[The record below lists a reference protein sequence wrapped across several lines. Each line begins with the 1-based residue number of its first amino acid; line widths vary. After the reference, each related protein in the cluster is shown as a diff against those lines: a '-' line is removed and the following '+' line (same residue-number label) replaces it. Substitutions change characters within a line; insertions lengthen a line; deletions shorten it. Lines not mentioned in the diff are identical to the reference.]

1 MNKMNKTK
9 SKEGVDFFL
18 DITPE
23 TCPMTFV
30 RTKLMIERMAPGE
43 IAEVRLQGAEPLQNV
58 PRSLTD
64 MGHQVISLEPEPG
77 VTTDDGVHR
86 LTVRKARRGDP

>member
-1 MNKMNKTK
+1 MNKNNQPNKQQDA
-9 SKEGVDFFL
+9 DFYL

-30 RTKLMIERMAPGE
+30 RTKLMIESMAPGDL
-43 IAEVRLQGAEPLQNV
+43 AEVRLQGAEPLENV
-58 PRSLTD
+58 PRSVID

-77 VTTDDGVHR
+77 TTASDGIHR
-86 LTVRKARRGDP
+86 LLVRKR